1 MIPNPIVSSV
11 YFEPLWDSLG
21 SSARLWRRNSSFH
34 VHQRP
39 WNLSKA
45 PTSPYWLAAQIP
57 HSCQPG
63 IWTSTHMEEQ
73 ARGQTCRT
81 KSRKVTKNISKQ
93 IKLKLLCHCLQ
104 FCTFLI
110 KGMFLPMYHI
120 GCKGLLENFQK
131 YISFA
136 LSTLY
141 LKARHQMLHGKL
153 HYIYI
158 KWK

>member
-21 SSARLWRRNSSFH
+21 SSARLCRWNSSFH

-39 WNLSKA
+39 SNLPEA
-45 PTSPYWLAAQIP
+45 PTSPYWLVAQIP

-104 FCTFLI
+104 FCTFLR
-110 KGMFLPMYHI
+110 FYLPYRMQGPFGKFPKIH
-120 GCKGLLENFQK
+120 
-131 YISFA
+131 YICTIYIISKSKTPNIA
-136 LSTLY
+136 W
-141 LKARHQMLHGKL
+141 H
-153 HYIYI
+153 IYI